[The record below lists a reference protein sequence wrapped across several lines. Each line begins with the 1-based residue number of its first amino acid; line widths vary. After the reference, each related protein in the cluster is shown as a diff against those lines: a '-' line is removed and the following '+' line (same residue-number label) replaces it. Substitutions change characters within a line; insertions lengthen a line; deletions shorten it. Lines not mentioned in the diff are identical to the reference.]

1 VTPVRIWIAAAHDPA
16 HLNGGW
22 AYVRAGQEVSGM
34 AGGERRTTRA
44 RTTLSGFLAALK
56 DVPAGAPLAVVA
68 PRPDAVV
75 LHAFLKPPKDPPA
88 GDLDLR
94 AAVEKALAGRA
105 WTLAL
110 GDPEAPT
117 PFNFTVAWADT
128 ASEKAKMGGAFAVAI
143 PKTNLAKVKGL

>member
-1 VTPVRIWIAAAHDPA
+1 
-16 HLNGGW
+16 
-22 AYVRAGQEVSGM
+22 M